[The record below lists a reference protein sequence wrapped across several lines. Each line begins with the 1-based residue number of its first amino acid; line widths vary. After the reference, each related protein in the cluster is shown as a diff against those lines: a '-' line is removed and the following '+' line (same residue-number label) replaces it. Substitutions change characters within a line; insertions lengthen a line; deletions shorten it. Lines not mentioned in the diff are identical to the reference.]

1 MLYIVLSFLFLILTI
16 LLGFPIFLSI
26 CISSILVIFAM
37 GLPLS
42 LVITKIFGGIDSF
55 TLMAIPFFILAGN
68 IMTEAKITDRIVDF
82 ADSLVGRFR
91 GGLGHV
97 NILSSMIFSGIQGS
111 GVADASAIGS
121 IMIPSMVKQGYD
133 KDFAVAVTASAAV
146 MGPIIPPSI
155 AMIMYG
161 YYTELSVGKL
171 FLGGLIPGVLLG
183 LGLMVVNFIV
193 FKHRKYNL
201 MRTKRSVKEILI
213 TGYRSTGALVMP
225 MIIVFGIVFGFFT
238 PTESGIAAAIYG
250 LFYGFLM
257 SKELKWKRLPNVLID
272 SANTTAIVMI
282 ILAMAGIFSNI
293 LTRLQFQQVLIDKFV
308 APIQNPYL
316 ATFSIM
322 IILIILGCFIDP
334 SVLIV
339 MFGSTVA
346 AVGHQLG
353 FEPIHYGVL
362 MVIVMLLGAIT
373 PPVGSMLYISCSIA
387 GIPLDKSVKVLLPF
401 LTVQVAVML
410 AVLFIPGLTLWV
422 NQLVF
427 K

>member
-1 MLYIVLSFLFLILTI
+1 MAYIILAFSVLMFTI
-16 LLGFPIFLSI
+16 VFGFPIFFSL
-26 CISSILVIFAM
+26 CISGIVVTLAL
-37 GLPLS
+37 GAPLS

-91 GGLGHV
+91 GGLGHA

-111 GVADASAIGS
+111 GVADASAIGT
-121 IMIPSMVKQGYD
+121 IMIPAMVKQGYE

-171 FLGGLIPGVLLG
+171 FLGGLLPGILLG
-183 LGLMVVNFIV
+183 LGLMVVNFLV
-193 FKHRKYNL
+193 FQHRRYAI
-201 MRTKRSVKEILI
+201 RPSKRSLRDVARAGSHSI
-213 TGYRSTGALVMP
+213 GALIMP
-225 MIIVFGIVFGFFT
+225 LIIICGIVFGFFT
-238 PTESGIAAAIYG
+238 PTESGIAATIYG
-250 LFYGFLM
+250 VFYGFCI
-257 SKELKWKRLPNVLID
+257 SRELKWKRLPGVLID
-272 SANTTAIVMI
+272 SANTTAVVMI
-282 ILAMAGIFSNI
+282 ILAMAGIFSNL
-293 LTRLQFQQVLIDKFV
+293 LTRLHFQQILIDRFV
-308 APIQNPYL
+308 TPIHNPYL

-322 IILIILGCFIDP
+322 LILIALGCFIDP

-346 AVGHQLG
+346 AVGSHLG
-353 FEPIHYGVL
+353 FDPIHYGVL
-362 MVIVMLLGAIT
+362 MVIVMLFGAIT
-373 PPVGSMLYISCSIA
+373 PPVGSMLFIACSIA
-387 GIPLDKSVKVLLPF
+387 QIQLDKSVKVLLPF
-401 LTVQVAVML
+401 LTVQVIVML
-410 AVLFIPGLTLWV
+410 LVLFIPGLSLWV

-427 K
+427 R

>member
-1 MLYIVLSFLFLILTI
+1 MHYILLSFFLLVFTMFF
-16 LLGFPIFLSI
+16 GFPIFLSLG
-26 CISSILVIFAM
+26 ISGILVTLAL
-37 GLPLS
+37 GAPLS

-68 IMTEAKITDRIVDF
+68 VMTESKITDRIVAL

-111 GVADASAIGS
+111 GVADASAIGTV
-121 IMIPSMVKQGYD
+121 MIPSMIKQGYD
-133 KDFAVAVTASAAV
+133 KDVAVAVTASAAV

-183 LGLMVVNFIV
+183 LGLMVVNFMV
-193 FKHRKYNL
+193 FQQRRYTINTSRHSLRDVL
-201 MRTKRSVKEILI
+201 RA
-213 TGYRSTGALVMP
+213 GYHSLGALVMP
-225 MIIVFGIVFGFFT
+225 LIIILGIVFGYFT
-238 PTESGIAAAIYG
+238 PTESGIAATAYG
-250 LFYGFLM
+250 LFYGLCI
-257 SKELKWKRLPNVLID
+257 SKRLEWRRLPEVLVD
-272 SANTTAIVMI
+272 SANTTAVVMI

-293 LTRLQFQQVLIDKFV
+293 LTRLHFQRILIDSFV
-308 APIQNPYL
+308 TPVRNPYL

-322 IILIILGCFIDP
+322 LILILLGCFIDP

-346 AVGHQLG
+346 AVGAHLG
-353 FEPIHYGVL
+353 FDPIHYGVL
-362 MVIVMLLGAIT
+362 MVIVMLFGAIT
-373 PPVGSMLYISCSIA
+373 PPVGSMLFIACSIA
-387 GIPLDKSVKVLLPF
+387 QIPLEKSVKVLLPF
-401 LTVQVAVML
+401 LVVQVVIML
-410 AVLFIPGLTLWV
+410 LVLFIPGLSLWV